1 MLVCTSGLIKTA
13 ASGPDSGFM
22 DHDFGVIFKGLT
34 LEREVE
40 IF

>member
-1 MLVCTSGLIKTA
+1 MQIVE
-13 ASGPDSGFM
+13 GPDSGFI
-22 DHDFGVIFKGLT
+22 DHDFGVTIDGLT